1 MPDSLVQVTAGDI
14 VLLCGAGLAGGF
26 VNSIAGGGSLLV
38 FPALIATGLGT
49 VAANVTNSIAL
60 WPGYI
65 GTLFGLGPLVR
76 SQTAQARRLAAV
88 ACLGSALG
96 CAVLLS
102 TPTRAFTVVVPFLV
116 IGATLLVALQPAIAR
131 RVGTEHGTHP
141 RVLLVAVGL
150 GAVYGGYFG
159 GGLGV
164 ILLAVIGLTMAAPL
178 RETNALKSIVSL
190 MVATVALVAFVAFG
204 PVHWLEVAITAPT
217 ALVGGI
223 LGGRLAASVN
233 ERVLRAAIVAFGLS
247 VGVWLA
253 VRAFR

>member
-1 MPDSLVQVTAGDI
+1 VTAGDI
-14 VLLCGAGLAGGF
+14 VLLCGAGFAGGF

-60 WPGYI
+60 WPGYL
-65 GTLFGLGPLVR
+65 GTIFGLGDVAR
-76 SQTAQARRLAAV
+76 TQAAQARRLAVV
-88 ACLGSALG
+88 ACLGSAVG

-116 IGATLLVALQPAIAR
+116 IAATLLVALQPAIR
-131 RVGTEHGTHP
+131 QRIGTAHGTHP
-141 RVLLVAVGL
+141 RLLLVAVGL

-164 ILLAVIGLTMAAPL
+164 ILLAVIGLTMSSPL

-190 MVATVALVAFVAFG
+190 IVATVALVAFAVFG
-204 PVHWLEVAITAPT
+204 PVHWLEVAIIAPT
-217 ALVGGI
+217 ALIGGVV
-223 LGGRLAASVN
+223 GGRLAASVN
-233 ERVLRAAIVAFGLS
+233 ERLLRIAIVAFGLAI
-247 VGVWLA
+247 GVWLA
-253 VRAFR
+253 MRAFG